1 MSEEDK
7 KTHPDDLLKEV
18 KEKDHKAQGHDVS
31 EMAADLEG
39 KIPTEKKK
47 EE

>member
-7 KTHPDDLLKEV
+7 KSHPSDLLKEV
-18 KEKDHKAQGHDVS
+18 EEKDHSAQGHDVS
-31 EMAADLEG
+31 EIAETLEG

-47 EE
+47 ED